1 MEVPSKTEGLAEKK
15 EPKQRQ
21 ATEERG
27 ELLSNDGE
35 PILFFALGWQTM
47 QSQFLTVMSMRVL

>member
-21 ATEERG
+21 AG